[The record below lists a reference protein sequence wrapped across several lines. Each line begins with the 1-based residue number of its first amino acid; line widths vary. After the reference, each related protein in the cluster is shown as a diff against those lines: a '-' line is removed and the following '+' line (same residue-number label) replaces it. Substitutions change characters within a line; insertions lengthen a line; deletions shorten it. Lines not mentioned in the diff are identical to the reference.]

1 MNLEKLTQDVNQ
13 LARSA
18 GEFMLNELKSFDP
31 SKIEHKYGENFN
43 LVSYVDK
50 ETEARLVEGLSRL
63 IPGSGFITEE
73 GTVEQAKDEEFVWV
87 IDPLDGTTNFL
98 HAYPQF
104 CTSIGLM
111 QGGKII
117 SGVIYEPFRDEMF
130 YTWKNGG
137 AWMNRERLA
146 VSKVSAVQHSLLACG
161 FPSRQNQKTE
171 AYMSMIQ
178 KITRE
183 SHGFRR
189 IGSAALDLA
198 YTARGWFEGYF
209 EYNLNSW
216 DMAAGVL
223 LVEEAGGQVTDFQG
237 GDNYLFGGEI
247 ISSNTLIHKELMGMI
262 AESWNQ

>member
-1 MNLEKLTQDVNQ
+1 MNFEKITLEVTQ
-13 LARSA
+13 LAKAA
-18 GEFMLNELKSFDP
+18 GEFMLAELKHFDHA
-31 SKIEHKYGENFN
+31 KIEHKYGENFN

-50 ETEARLVEGLSRL
+50 ETETRLVEGLSRL

-73 GTVEQAKDEEFVWV
+73 GTVEQATDQEFVWI

-98 HAYPQF
+98 HAYPQY

-111 QGGKII
+111 HEGKMV
-117 SGVIYEPFRDEMF
+117 SGIIYEPFHDEM
-130 YTWKNGG
+130 YHTWLGGG
-137 AWMNRERLA
+137 AWCNKEQLA
-146 VSKVSAVQHSLLACG
+146 VSKVNHIQNSLLACG
-161 FPSRQNQKTE
+161 FPSRPNQKTE
-171 AYMSMIQ
+171 AYMNMIL
-178 KITRE
+178 KITKE

-223 LVEEAGGQVTDFQG
+223 LVQEAGGKVTDFQG
-237 GDNYLFGGEI
+237 GDTYLFGGEI
-247 ISSNTLIHKELMGMI
+247 ISSNGLLHAELLRMI
-262 AESWNQ
+262 EESLT